1 MSKKRIVKETLM
13 DGTIQ
18 YRVEVFVPQLV
29 PLFNLFSKGK
39 WITDSYFEPFG
50 YGVDLEAVFDTLE
63 EAELHAFGDLKSE
76 ENVIV
81 KREILNYERYK
92 TGNP

>member
-1 MSKKRIVKETLM
+1 MSKKRIIKETFD
-13 DGTIQ
+13 DGTVQ
-18 YRVEVFVPQLV
+18 YRVEVFRK
-29 PLFNLFSKGK
+29 PLFFWKGY
-39 WITDSYFEPFG
+39 WVTDSYFEPFG

-81 KREILNYERYK
+81 KREILNYD
-92 TGNP
+92 